1 MGVMLDF
8 QSSAHYGLSCFIAL
22 LPVTVWKWL
31 WVSSSQLWR
40 ITTSNKGNDFSI
52 CLGEAMAWCKEA
64 MLKACFTR
72 PLNRFC
78 AEVFLSHALGLG
90 TLAKTQEEMGSFP
103 ASPAFLPSF
112 LHNTEI
118 SKWKTMSCSK
128 RAANSLGRQACVK
141 GRVQFPVFSQCW
153 ALFSVGRTSM
163 ENISRQTGGCW
174 ACWVSVGCRF
184 THPWVVYISIYCLLC
199 LGALM
204 AQEQL
209 QSPLFC
215 AVCQSV
221 LEIVI
226 QGSPCL
232 YTEISTKW
240 FRKRE
245 KPLAAVV
252 V

>member
-1 MGVMLDF
+1 MLDF

-90 TLAKTQEEMGSFP
+90 TLAKTQEEKGSFP

-128 RAANSLGRQACVK
+128 RVANSLGQQASVK
-141 GRVQFPVFSQCW
+141 GRVQFPVFSEFW

-184 THPWVVYISIYCLLC
+184 THPWVVISSSHHQHLLSVVFGC
-199 LGALM
+199 SHGPGA
-204 AQEQL
+204 ASE
-209 QSPLFC
+209 P
-215 AVCQSV
+215 SV
-221 LEIVI
+221 LCCMSKRAGDSDSR
-226 QGSPCL
+226 QSLPL
-232 YTEISTKW
+232 YWDFNE
-240 FRKRE
+240 
-245 KPLAAVV
+245 VV
-252 V
+252 